1 MRRLATTVLAAFL
14 LTLVFSAAPAEAVK
28 PGCDDAAAQG
38 MKGTG
43 NYTSDAALIARF
55 VKNPSAPAYVLF
67 RLKFATATCAAVKY
81 LVTVLDAANGAVLA
95 TSDDHGP
102 GTFST
107 ALGAYVIEFQIPI
120 TQFQPTDTATPPN
133 GTPSGVCVS
142 DQVTIDLVVV
152 HQGPSGTC
160 AIPGGGATWPGQFLQ
175 LNPGSGGG
183 GEFDM

>member
-1 MRRLATTVLAAFL
+1 MRKLATAVLAAFL
-14 LTLVFSAAPAEAVK
+14 LTLMFGAAPAEAVK
-28 PGCDDAAAQG
+28 PGCADAATQG
-38 MKGTG
+38 MRGTG

-67 RLKFATATCAAVKY
+67 RLTFATPTCAAVKY
-81 LVTVLDAANGAVLA
+81 VVNVLDAANGALL
-95 TSDDHGP
+95 TTTEDHGP

-142 DQVTIDLVVV
+142 DQVLIDLVVV

-160 AIPGGGATWPGQFLQ
+160 QIPGGGATWPGKYLQ

-183 GEFDM
+183 DYFDM